1 MAGGVNKAIL
11 IGNLGRDPELRFTPS
26 GFPVASFSLATN
38 QKWKDKNGQAQERT
52 DWHNIV
58 VFGRQAEICKEY
70 LRKGSLVYLEG
81 RIQNRTYEDKDG
93 VKKYRSEI
101 IVTQV
106 RMLGRMA
113 AEPEGIE
120 ETAETELETPQQTQ
134 DDDLP
139 F

>member
-1 MAGGVNKAIL
+1 MAGVNKAIL
-11 IGNLGRDPELRFTPS
+11 IGNLGRDPELRFTPN
-26 GFPVASFSLATN
+26 GQPVATFSLATSFR
-38 QKWKDKNGQAQERT
+38 WKDKNGQPQDRT

-58 VFGRQAEICKEY
+58 VFGRQAEVCKEY
-70 LRKGSLVYLEG
+70 LKKGRLVYLEG

-101 IVTQV
+101 IVTQMT
-106 RMLGRMA
+106 MLGRMA
-113 AEPEGIE
+113 AEPEEIE
-120 ETAETELETPQQTQ
+120 ETAEAELETPQQTQ

>member
-1 MAGGVNKAIL
+1 MAGVNKAIL
-11 IGNLGRDPELRFTPS
+11 IGNLGKDPELRFTPN
-26 GFPVASFSLATN
+26 GQPVATFSLATN
-38 QKWKDKNGQAQERT
+38 RKWKDKNGQAQEMT

-58 VFGRQAEICKEY
+58 VFGRQAEVCKEY
-70 LRKGSLVYLEG
+70 LKKGRLVYLEG

-101 IVTQV
+101 IVTQMT
-106 RMLGRMA
+106 MLGKA
-113 AEPEGIE
+113 AAPAEEIE
-120 ETAETELETPQQTQ
+120 ESVEAELETPQQAQ